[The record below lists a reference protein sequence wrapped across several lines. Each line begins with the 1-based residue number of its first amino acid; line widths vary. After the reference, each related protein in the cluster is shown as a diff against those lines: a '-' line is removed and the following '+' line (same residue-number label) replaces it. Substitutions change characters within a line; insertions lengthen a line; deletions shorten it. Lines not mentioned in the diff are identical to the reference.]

1 MHHVVRWKQRSRS
14 VVVPPD
20 EPSGAR
26 GQEGT
31 KAQGA
36 RKLWELGD
44 VTRLFLLFS
53 LLRRGSRVLLY
64 RYRSCCCAEPLKS
77 LSFKMA
83 ARPGEE
89 NVATL

>member
-44 VTRLFLLFS
+44 VTRLFLLFLSCDQCLESYS
-53 LLRRGSRVLLY
+53 LVIGAAAVLNPSR
-64 RYRSCCCAEPLKS
+64 A
-77 LSFKMA
+77 
-83 ARPGEE
+83 
-89 NVATL
+89 

>member
-20 EPSGAR
+20 EPGGAR
-26 GQEGT
+26 GQQEGT

-44 VTRLFLLFS
+44 LTRLFLLFLS
-53 LLRRGSRVLLY
+53 CGECLESVLPSIVIGAAAVLNPSR
-64 RYRSCCCAEPLKS
+64 A
-77 LSFKMA
+77 
-83 ARPGEE
+83 
-89 NVATL
+89 

>member
-14 VVVPPD
+14 VV

-36 RKLWELGD
+36 RKLWELGE
-44 VTRLFLLFS
+44 VTRLFLLFLS
-53 LLRRGSRVLLY
+53 CDQCLESYSIVIGAAAVLNPSR
-64 RYRSCCCAEPLKS
+64 A
-77 LSFKMA
+77 
-83 ARPGEE
+83 
-89 NVATL
+89 